1 MVKVDLPEKYR
12 KYSKTFCFL
21 EAEVEKYIIMIH
33 QGGIVKYNYMEETET
48 QIYAFK
54 EPLED
59 QPDYAVFDKSQKFC
73 IIASSSQALWINIS
87 AASRVEI
94 ELDTKFK
101 LSEIKCLMSYGEKF
115 FLLANKLNDKLGYYL
130 LEINTDYMTNP
141 EHHFV
146 IKWVNKLNI
155 GNVDLDVITHTDVNE
170 EGKEVV
176 RNEIIIS
183 FKTIYEN
190 IYTVLV
196 MEMDTYR
203 ILYKHNIYQ
212 LWESP
217 VKGFL
222 STYAKDFIVLNK
234 DGMSFIRLDEK
245 LHRRQISDSANEMQP
260 MVHSLHAAAY
270 LKVEN
275 TNMIQFDESSSREE
289 KCLVKIQQ

>member
-1 MVKVDLPEKYR
+1 
-12 KYSKTFCFL
+12 
-21 EAEVEKYIIMIH
+21 MIH